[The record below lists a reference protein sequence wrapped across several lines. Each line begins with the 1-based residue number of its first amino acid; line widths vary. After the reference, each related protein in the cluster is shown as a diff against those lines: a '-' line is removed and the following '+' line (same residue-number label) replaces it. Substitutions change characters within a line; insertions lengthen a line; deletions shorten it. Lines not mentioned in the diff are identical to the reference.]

1 MLKMEMSIYN
11 SGIKKM
17 EKDSTLW
24 DKSLTV
30 LAELIGTALLVFL
43 GCTAHVGTLSE
54 TPPPPLQIGLAFGF
68 AVMIAVQV

>member
-11 SGIKKM
+11 SGMKRM

-30 LAELIGTALLVFL
+30 LAELIGTAILVFL
-43 GCTAHVGTLSE
+43 GCTASLGMFSE
-54 TPPPPLQIGLAFGF
+54 NPPPPLQIGLAFGF